1 MEGCWLFVVKV
12 VRAERLM
19 VRTFEPSG
27 QRPTFTTNNPLPMR
41 LFLIGF
47 MCSGK
52 TTVGR
57 ELAKLMEMPFVDLD
71 RVAEERVGPLLPF
84 IQREGEAA
92 FRKVEAEVLEE
103 LMNGP
108 DAVIATGGGTP
119 CELDHMARMKSAGKV
134 IWLDVPLEAL
144 MPRIERSGG
153 DRPLLFGLKGEAL
166 MARVYELLDQRTS
179 TYAEADVIVQA
190 NATPTVVAQR
200 IAAVVR

>member
-1 MEGCWLFVVKV
+1 
-12 VRAERLM
+12 
-19 VRTFEPSG
+19 
-27 QRPTFTTNNPLPMR
+27 MR

>member
-1 MEGCWLFVVKV
+1 
-12 VRAERLM
+12 
-19 VRTFEPSG
+19 
-27 QRPTFTTNNPLPMR
+27 MR

-92 FRKVEAEVLEE
+92 FRKVEAAVLEE

-119 CELDHMARMKSAGKV
+119 CEGDHMARMKSAGKV

-166 MARVYELLDQRTS
+166 TARVNELLDQRTS

-190 NATPTVVAQR
+190 NAAPDVVAQR
-200 IAAVVR
+200 IADVVR